1 MSVYYPQASMIL
13 NVLWED
19 FGNEGDASLQK
30 LYTLPIIAKRVT
42 VHRNDYTTAD
52 TFDAEIDYKNFP
64 FDPRCIRAC
73 GVSIF
78 IQDMKRVYDGDNAA
92 TLINPSADNVVFQG
106 FVDEESLEFDDDKRT
121 VRFEGRDF
129 TSLLID
135 AKYLENK
142 PIPLTTPLDEILSSL
157 LAQLRATEQIKLDNR
172 TGRTLPTLGSFA
184 PDFGALGAHKNV
196 GKDDTYWEIIQDL
209 VSRAGL
215 IAFIELDKLVLTT
228 PRVLYDKSNAKQF
241 VYGHNIKTLKFKRK
255 LGRHKGFNITV
266 RYMDLATKKVLQVK
280 LPEEGTATWSQ
291 KTGIPAKRVQVPVVK
306 PDGTLDTPKDAPF
319 TAFLVANIKDNAQ
332 LIEVGEK
339 IFEEMS
345 RQQIEG
351 EFDTHE
357 MDTKDK
363 EKKCFNLTK
372 LMVATPIG
380 IEIDA
385 GDMKG
390 MTRFTTPQERER
402 FLRSRCYEP
411 NIARAMS
418 KTMGKFTPVFY
429 TKAATFTVDSES
441 GFKMHVE
448 FLNFIDL
455 DNKGID
461 FG

>member
-1 MSVYYPQASMIL
+1 MSFYYPQASMIL

-19 FGNEGDASLQK
+19 FGNDKDASLQK
-30 LYTLPIIAKRVT
+30 LYTLPIIARRVT

-78 IQDMKRVYDGDNAA
+78 IQDMKRVYNGDNSA
-92 TLINPSADNVVFQG
+92 TLIKPSEQNVVFQG
-106 FVDEESLEFDDDKRT
+106 FVDEESIEFDEEKRT

-129 TSLLID
+129 TALLID

-142 PIPLTTPLDEILSSL
+142 PIPLTTPLDQVLTTL
-157 LAQLRATEQIKLDNR
+157 LGQLKATEQIKLDNR
-172 TGRTLPTLGSFA
+172 TGKTLPTLAEFA
-184 PDFGALGAHKNV
+184 PDFGAMGAHKNV

-241 VYGHNIKTLKFKRK
+241 VYGHNVKTLKFKRK
-255 LGRHKGFNITV
+255 LGRHKGFNIVV
-266 RYMDLATKKVLQVK
+266 RYMDLATKKVLQAK
-280 LPEEGTATWSQ
+280 IPEEGTADWSA
-291 KTGIPAKRVQVPVVK
+291 KTGIPTKRVQVPVVK

-319 TAFLVANIKDNAQ
+319 TSFLVSNIKSQEQ
-332 LIEVGEK
+332 LVEVGQK

-351 EFDTHE
+351 ELETKE

-363 EKKCFNLTK
+363 LGACFDLTK

-390 MTRFTTPQERER
+390 MSRFTTPQERER
-402 FLRSRCYEP
+402 FLRARWYEP
-411 NIARAMS
+411 TIARAMA

-429 TKAATFTVDSES
+429 TKAATFTVDAET
-441 GFKMHVE
+441 GFKLHVE